1 MALWLWLEYTGYPNI
16 ICTMIQLSDSMVL
29 SLSKEAIMCLDTLG
43 ALQNPIVPNDG
54 GLPLTKI
61 LIQKH
66 ISLDL
71 FIMKRYTAIAGIK
84 SILNNI
90 CARIFKD
97 ILQTI
102 LSNNNTNRNYQHYN
116 NYNNNYSYFNYDNY
130 NYMNVASTSSRPSS
144 SYYNYN
150 NNSNRPLVVPGFP
163 HPLFGDFTVP
173 QGVED
178 LDVLDP
184 RIWTNKKP
192 SDDVTLQDK
201 TMFLTFSRGFHVS
214 KDEVI
219 CLFKRAYGENSVEE
233 LVMGN
238 NNFETNH
245 QPMFA
250 TLVVDGVEFVDLILK
265 GQHLAKFR
273 MNGKDIWARKY
284 ERRV

>member
-16 ICTMIQLSDSMVL
+16 IFTMMQLSDSMIL
-29 SLSKEAIMCLDTLG
+29 SLSKEAMMCLDTLG
-43 ALQNPIVPNDG
+43 AIQNPIVPNDG

-66 ISLDL
+66 IYLDL

-84 SILNNI
+84 SVLNNI
-90 CARIFKD
+90 YARIFKN

-102 LSNNNTNRNYQHYN
+102 
-116 NYNNNYSYFNYDNY
+116 F
-130 NYMNVASTSSRPSS
+130 TSSRPSS
-144 SYYNYN
+144 SYN
-150 NNSNRPLVVPGFP
+150 NNSSRPLVVPGFP

-192 SDDVTLQDK
+192 SDDVTVQDK
-201 TMFLTFSRGFHVS
+201 TMFLTFSRGFPVS
-214 KDEVI
+214 QDEVI
-219 CLFKRAYGENSVEE
+219 CVFRRSYGQNSVEE
-233 LVMGN
+233 IVMGK
-238 NNFETNH
+238 NNFEANR

-250 TLVVDGVEFVDLILK
+250 TMVVDEVSIVDLILK
-265 GQHLAKFR
+265 GQRLTKLR
-273 MNGKDIWARKY
+273 INGKDIWARKY